1 MPTVSSHH
9 RRTESAA
16 RATPAGTDYRGEHVT
31 LRNHDHRSGY
41 GLTICLR
48 RPGGRVIERT
58 DYYLGSGTT
67 KRLFDVAAPG
77 PVHAEVVHAGNSIA
91 ETACRLDDTP
101 AGTIVVECGNGVV
114 TATAGWD

>member
-1 MPTVSSHH
+1 MQSVSSPH
-9 RRTESAA
+9 RRTESVA
-16 RATPAGTDYRGEHVT
+16 RASTAGADYRGEHVT
-31 LRNHDHRSGY
+31 LRNHDDRSGY

-48 RPGGRVIERT
+48 RPGGRVLERT

-77 PVHAEVVHAGNSIA
+77 PVHVEVVHAGRPVA
-91 ETACRLDDTP
+91 ETACRLDETP
-101 AGTIVVECGNGVV
+101 DGTIVVECGNGVV